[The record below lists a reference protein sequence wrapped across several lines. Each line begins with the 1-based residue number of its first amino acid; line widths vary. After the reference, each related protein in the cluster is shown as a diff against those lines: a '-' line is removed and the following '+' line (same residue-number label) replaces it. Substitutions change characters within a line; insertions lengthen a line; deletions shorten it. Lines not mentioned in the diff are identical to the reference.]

1 MKLIII
7 GQHPYSNY
15 MTARLLTRIT
25 HKIILQ
31 IKWVESKVLWVE
43 EIGNC
48 LPHTCRLHIRF
59 DNFQDFIRWAK
70 AKSKNF
76 N

>member
-7 GQHPYSNY
+7 GQHPYLNY
-15 MTARLLTRIT
+15 MTARLLTGIT

-31 IKWVESKVLWVE
+31 IKWVESKVPWVE

-48 LPHTCRLHIRF
+48 LPQTCQLHIQF
-59 DNFQDFIRWAK
+59 DNFQGFRWAK
-70 AKSKNF
+70 AKLKNF
-76 N
+76 KL